1 VPDYNATVEV
11 VGAHCLTGAE
21 AQSEAKTISA

>member
-11 VGAHCLTGAE
+11 VGATCLLAE
-21 AQSEAKTISA
+21 PVTQDIAAD